1 MSCWDRTDRA
11 NLRCIAGLEKLTSG
25 SVKVGDRELTELSAS
40 ELRAVRRRLGLVFQ
54 HFNLVGNLS
63 AFHNVLHGALGRIRG
78 PHFCLPATAPEIER
92 QRAMACLRTLWAF
105 RISLSDLENAARS
118 SPVER

>member
-11 NLRCIAGLEKLTSG
+11 NLRRIAGLEKLTSG
-25 SVKVGDRELTELSAS
+25 SVKVGDRELTELSTS
-40 ELRAVRRRLGLVFQ
+40 ELRAVRRRLGLIFQ

-78 PHFCLPATAPEIER
+78 
-92 QRAMACLRTLWAF
+92 
-105 RISLSDLENAARS
+105 
-118 SPVER
+118 